1 MTAPSLD
8 PLDAAIAARR
18 AQDPLV
24 GAKLGAED
32 LSRRLLQA
40 MAGEQGVQIESFLAV
55 CGALAGYACQA
66 SLWAR
71 AAAAGALEPSGLQSI
86 GTADGRTFLV
96 GEPLVE
102 LLFNEPHALWR
113 LAAGAAQQAG
123 CTDLPDP
130 AALWRHGM
138 ESLGSEA
145 FGVPRVPSRHQPAP
159 DSLQALP
166 TLWPA
171 VQPLV
176 QRYCADPLE
185 WPVLY
190 GLLSQKAIGMGR
202 EVIDPCLALGIVMDT
217 AIAHAMVILPPG
229 QDPAAPSR

>member
-1 MTAPSLD
+1 MTAPPLD

-32 LSRRLLQA
+32 VSRRLLQA

-66 SLWAR
+66 SLRAR
-71 AAAAGALEPSGLQSI
+71 AVAAGQAEPVGLHSI
-86 GTADGRTFLV
+86 GTEDGRTFLV
-96 GEPLVE
+96 GEPLAE

-123 CTDLPDP
+123 CSDCPDP

-159 DSLQALP
+159 DSLLALP

-176 QRYCADPLE
+176 QRFCPDPTE
-185 WPVLY
+185 WPILY
-190 GLLSQKAIGMGR
+190 GLLTQKAISMGR
-202 EVIDPCLALGIVMDT
+202 EVIDPCLALGIVMDV
-217 AIAHAMVILPPG
+217 AIASAMVILPPA
-229 QDPAAPSR
+229 QVRPSPG